1 MQENKNIAQNTQSN
15 KPSAPKMP
23 GKVRFFFKRAQML
36 HCLTQA
42 FKGSNFEI
50 VFQKNLSRIKN

>member
-1 MQENKNIAQNTQSN
+1 
-15 KPSAPKMP
+15 MP

-50 VFQKNLSRIKN
+50 VLKKSLDIEGFQESKTDKKLLSKRFNI

>member
-1 MQENKNIAQNTQSN
+1 
-15 KPSAPKMP
+15 MP

-42 FKGSNFEI
+42 FKGANFEI

>member
-1 MQENKNIAQNTQSN
+1 
-15 KPSAPKMP
+15 MP

-50 VFQKNLSRIKN
+50 VFKKIFQESKTDKKPMNYE